1 MTYEINPCEA
11 CWKKFQKG
19 NCNINELNNC
29 LVDTATAFS
38 QFPSNN
44 SIRGNSAGKN
54 WHDCIKGKME
64 TLPEQAGG
72 KRNFCNFELNM
83 APSFVQVPHFFPQR
97 LMETQDKEKAL
108 SQALEDCKHTKLP
121 NECKLAAETDYDSVI
136 EIKNNTVSSSPPQPQ
151 PPSPPSP
158 TYGDIAKQDPLVFWP
173 FFLGWAIVLALIL
186 AMFIKTLFSNK
197 IGTKS
202 K

>member
-19 NCNINELNNC
+19 KCNINELNNC

-54 WHDCIKGKME
+54 WHNCIKGKME

-97 LMETQDKEKAL
+97 LMETQHKEKAL
-108 SQALEDCKHTKLP
+108 AQALEDCKHTKLP
-121 NECKLAAETDYDSVI
+121 NECKLAAETDYDSVM
-136 EIKNNTVSSSPPQPQ
+136 EIKNNTSPPPPQ
-151 PPSPPSP
+151 PPSP

-173 FFLGWAIVLALIL
+173 FFLGWAIILALIL